1 MHIGG
6 LMLQR
11 LRSLVGLIVW
21 VTFTANSLVPGLMH
35 RCDADRPA
43 AARAMADCDH
53 GDATVSV
60 AMGPMAEQ
68 MAHHPTPSGTPSQ
81 RGDCHCIG
89 RSCCSGALA
98 LPANSVAVAAVVHA
112 VIVAAPTAFIT
123 APASRPS
130 HLLPFAQ
137 APPLLA

>member
-1 MHIGG
+1 
-6 LMLQR
+6 MLQR

-43 AARAMADCDH
+43 AERAMADCDH
-53 GDATVSV
+53 GAMPGMHVMGSPV
-60 AMGPMAEQ
+60 ADLP
-68 MAHHPTPSGTPSQ
+68 AHHTTPSGTPSQ
-81 RGDCHCIG
+81 QGDCHCIG
-89 RSCCSGALA
+89 HSCCSGAVA
-98 LPANSVAVAAVVHA
+98 LPGKSVAVAVVVHA
-112 VIVAAPTAFIT
+112 VTVTAPIGFIT

-137 APPLLA
+137 GPPASLV

>member
-1 MHIGG
+1 
-6 LMLQR
+6 MLQR

-43 AARAMADCDH
+43 AERAMADCDH
-53 GDATVSV
+53 SAMAGMH
-60 AMGPMAEQ
+60 AMGSPMAEHA
-68 MAHHPTPSGTPSQ
+68 AHDQVPSGTPSQ

-89 RSCCSGALA
+89 HSCCSGAVA
-98 LPANSVAVAAVVHA
+98 LPGSLVAVAAVVHA
-112 VIVAAPTAFIT
+112 VAVAAPTAFIT

-137 APPLLA
+137 GPPASLV